1 MTLEEFKTKVLSII
15 EEYSDGA
22 DELTEDEDIAAKMN
36 SCINTI
42 LSEMARYKKID
53 AYTTMEVT
61 KGQNIALN
69 EIDSNIYQL
78 NLIRGIDYE
87 TVGNRVKFNEDGKAE
102 IYYYKYPTQ
111 ITEETSDDFKM
122 ELDLEALE
130 IAVQGVCGLILASD
144 ISNQYGNIYTNMYRE
159 KIQMLDSR
167 KSMPSVYISG
177 GIDI

>member
-15 EEYSDGA
+15 EEYSEDD

-42 LSEMARYKKID
+42 LSEMSRYKKID
-53 AYTTMEVT
+53 AYKTMKVT
-61 KGQNIALN
+61 KGQNIDLTS
-69 EIDSNIYQL
+69 IDSSIYQL
-78 NLIRGIDYE
+78 NIIRGIDYE
-87 TVGNRVKFNEDGKAE
+87 TIGNRVKFNEDGEAE

-111 ITEETSDDFKM
+111 ITEDTSEGFKL
-122 ELDLEALE
+122 ELDIEALE
-130 IAVQGVCGLILASD
+130 IAVQGVCGLILSSD
-144 ISNQYGNIYTNMYRE
+144 ISNQYGQIYTNMYRE

-167 KSMPSVYISG
+167 KSMPSVLITG